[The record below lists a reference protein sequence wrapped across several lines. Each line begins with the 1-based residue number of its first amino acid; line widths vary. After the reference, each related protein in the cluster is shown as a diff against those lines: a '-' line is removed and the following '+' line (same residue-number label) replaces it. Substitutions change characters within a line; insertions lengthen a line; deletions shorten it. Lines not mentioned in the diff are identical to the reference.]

1 MGLHQHLV
9 GFRFTRTALAAHQS
23 LATNLHIGRLPAA
36 FHPSHLSKEAPDV
49 SKSRLTG
56 ITSAAALAG
65 LALAPVAPSSAQTS
79 EDTTSVTATPPVAE
93 KREHTYT
100 HHGIT
105 ISDPYDWLYDKSY
118 PEIDDEDVLEY
129 VKAEN
134 AWFEAAMAPHAEL
147 TEALFTEMRARIKED
162 DSTVPQKDGDY
173 LYWSEFEEGAQY
185 RKHYRKPVAGGEA
198 QLIIDENELAEG
210 LEYFRL
216 GALSVSQNGR
226 YLAYSTDTNGSER
239 YTARIKD
246 LETGELLPDE
256 IPNLRSGL
264 TWVANDTALVYG
276 PSTEEWRTLE
286 AKLHVIGTPI
296 EQDVTLYKE
305 DDQSF
310 GVGFGLSAQ
319 DDYLIIA
326 TGDNETSEVRF
337 VPADNPTGELTLV
350 KARKKGVEYSVDIR
364 TDDSGAKLWVWTND
378 DHINFRL
385 AKADLAAPGDWQT
398 VIAGSDEFYLTDF
411 DLYKDFLVTEGR
423 LNGLDQVQIRSYDAP
438 TMAQPIAFPE
448 ASYDAGLS
456 NNPEYDQTK
465 LRLSYTSMVTPNSV
479 YDYDVASQS
488 LELLKQQEIPS
499 GYDATQYVT
508 ERLTIEARDGTM
520 IPVSIVM
527 RKDRAEILK
536 AQGIKGPGPLHL
548 YAYGAYGYAI
558 PPGFSTA
565 RLSLVDRGF
574 AYAIAHIRGGDDLGR
589 RWYLQG
595 KLFERTNTFNDF
607 VDAGRGLIAK
617 GYTAEGMVTASGGS
631 AGGELMGA
639 IVNQDPAQY
648 GAIVAHV
655 PFVDVLNTML
665 NDKLPLTPGEW
676 QEWGNPI
683 EDKAAFAYILSYS
696 PYDQVKAQDYPPM
709 LVTAGLNDPR
719 VTYWEPAK
727 WVAKLRDTKTDDN
740 VLLMKTNMGAGHGGQ
755 SGRWNSLRETAEE
768 FAFIL
773 WQMGMAGEKS
783 GG

>member
-1 MGLHQHLV
+1 M
-9 GFRFTRTALAAHQS
+9 
-23 LATNLHIGRLPAA
+23 
-36 FHPSHLSKEAPDV
+36 
-49 SKSRLTG
+49 
-56 ITSAAALAG
+56 
-65 LALAPVAPSSAQTS
+65 
-79 EDTTSVTATPPVAE
+79 TPPVAE
-93 KREHTYT
+93 KREHSYT

-118 PEIDDEDVLEY
+118 PTVDDEDVLDY

-134 AWFEAAMAPHAEL
+134 AYFEAQMAPQAEL

-162 DSTVPQKDGDY
+162 DSTVPQRRGDF

-198 QLIIDENELAEG
+198 QLILDQNELAEG
-210 LEYFRL
+210 LEYFSL
-216 GALSVSQNGR
+216 GALSVSKSGR

-256 IPNLRSGL
+256 IPGIRSGL

-276 PSTEEWRTLE
+276 PANENWRTLE
-286 AKLHVIGTPI
+286 AKLHVIGTGVD
-296 EQDVTLYKE
+296 EDVTLYE
-305 DDQSF
+305 EADESF
-310 GVGFGLSAQ
+310 GVGAGLSAQ
-319 DDYLIIA
+319 EDYLIIA

-337 VPADNPTGELTLV
+337 VSADNPTGPLTLV
-350 KARKKGVEYSVDIR
+350 KERRKGVEYSVDIR
-364 TDDSGAKLWVWTND
+364 EGEVWVWTND

-385 AKADLAAPGDWQT
+385 AKADLATPGQWET

-411 DLYKDFLVTEGR
+411 DLFEGFFVTEGR

-438 TMAQPIAFPE
+438 TAAKPIAFPE
-448 ASYDAGLS
+448 TSYTAGLS
-456 NNPEYDQTK
+456 NNPEYAQTK
-465 LRLSYTSMVTPNSV
+465 LRLSYESMVTPDSV
-479 YDYDVASQS
+479 YDYDVAAGS

-499 GYDATQYVT
+499 GYDASQYVT
-508 ERLTIEARDGTM
+508 ERLTIQARDGTM
-520 IPVSIVM
+520 VPVSILY
-527 RKDRAEILK
+527 RKDRDEMN
-536 AQGIKGPGPLHL
+536 GGPGGPLHL
-548 YAYGAYGYAI
+548 YAYGAYGYAV
-558 PPGFSTA
+558 PPGFSTT

-595 KLFERTNTFNDF
+595 KMFERTNTFNDF
-607 VDAGRGLIAK
+607 VDVGRGLIAK
-617 GYTAEGMVTASGGS
+617 GYTVEGKVTASGGS

-665 NDKLPLTPGEW
+665 NKDLPLTPGEW

-683 EDKAAFAYILSYS
+683 ESKEAFAYILSYS

-773 WQMGMAGEKS
+773 WQMGMAK
-783 GG
+783 